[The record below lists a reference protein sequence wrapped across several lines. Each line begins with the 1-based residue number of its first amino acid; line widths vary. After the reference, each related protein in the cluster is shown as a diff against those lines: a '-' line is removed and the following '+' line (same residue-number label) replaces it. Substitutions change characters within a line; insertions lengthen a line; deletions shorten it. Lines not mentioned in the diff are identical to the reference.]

1 MPRQKEQQI
10 VGEKMVNDVGNK
22 TLPLPSPPQSTKKKL
37 LTNSLSKTLIEF

>member
-10 VGEKMVNDVGNK
+10 VGEKMVNDVSNK
-22 TLPLPSPPQSTKKKL
+22 TLPLPSPHSTKKKL